1 MSSSEAYLGAFEDSS
16 KITVTFDKEMLEN
29 VLQSLDYDDT
39 ITVSAEQWKQV
50 FDAVYKSDA
59 VSDFIEALVE
69 IAEDTLIQ
77 Q

>member
-1 MSSSEAYLGAFEDSS
+1 MSSSEAYLGAFADPS
-16 KITVTFDKEMLEN
+16 
-29 VLQSLDYDDT
+29 T
-39 ITVSAEQWKQV
+39 ITVSFNREVLEQAFQTLNFDDEITVTEEQWKQV

-59 VSDFIEALVE
+59 VADFIHNLIE